1 MPASDQNA
9 YSNELLTRYLLGDLP
24 ADQAEKLDELSVA
37 DEEFVWR
44 LSGVENDLVD
54 GFVRGELHG
63 ESLQKFQSFY
73 LSSVRRRQKVEFA
86 AGLLELEKRANTMV
100 ERTALAASRS
110 WWRWVSPFRQ
120 WSFAA
125 AALTLLLATGYL
137 FTANLSLRRQANE
150 AGLNRQNSSQHE
162 QEMQQELDRQRAAN
176 AEPQSELDRA
186 RGTSTVMGQLNTV
199 ALLLPSP
206 TRDLGP
212 IETVPIHQGTDL
224 LVLLLTLESDDF
236 PKYRVTLKDPA
247 TRQEVWHS
255 PDLGSS
261 SAAGHKTVAVSLP
274 AKLLQQ
280 KRYLAQLTGIRRDG
294 RGVPMSDYPF
304 SVLLR

>member
-9 YSNELLTRYLLGDLP
+9 YSDELLTRYLLGDLP
-24 ADQAEKLDELSVA
+24 AEQAEKLDELSVA
-37 DEEFVWR
+37 DDAFAWR

-63 ESLQKFQSFY
+63 ENLQKFQSVY
-73 LSSVRRRQKVEFA
+73 LSSAWRRQKVEFA
-86 AGLLELEKRANTMV
+86 AGLLELEKRATTMV
-100 ERTALAASRS
+100 ERTPAAASRS

-125 AALTLLLATGYL
+125 VALALLLAAGYL
-137 FTANLSLRRQANE
+137 FTDNLRLHRQANE
-150 AGLNRQNSSQHE
+150 AGLNRQKSSQHE
-162 QEMQQELDRQRAAN
+162 QEIQQELDRERAAN
-176 AEPQSELDRA
+176 AETQRELDRA

-206 TRDLGP
+206 TRDLSQM
-212 IETVPIHQGTDL
+212 ETVPIHQGTDL

-236 PKYRVTLKDPA
+236 PRYRVSLEDPA
-247 TRQEVWHS
+247 TRQEIWHS
-255 PDLGSS
+255 TDLGSS
-261 SAAGHKTVAVSLP
+261 TAAGHKAVAVSIP
-274 AKLLQQ
+274 AKLLKQQ
-280 KRYLAQLTGIRRDG
+280 RYLAELEGIQRDG
-294 RGVPMSDYPF
+294 RAVPMSSYPF

>member
-1 MPASDQNA
+1 MPASEQNA
-9 YSNELLTRYLLGDLP
+9 YSDELLTRYLLGDLP
-24 ADQAEKLDELSVA
+24 AEQAEKLDELSVA
-37 DEEFVWR
+37 DDAFAWR

-63 ESLQKFQSFY
+63 ESLQKFQSAY
-73 LSSVRRRQKVEFA
+73 LSSAWRRQKVEFA
-86 AGLLELEKRANTMV
+86 AGLLELEQRATTTV
-100 ERTALAASRS
+100 ERTTTAASRS

-120 WSFAA
+120 WSFATV
-125 AALTLLLATGYL
+125 ALALLLAASYL
-137 FTANLSLRRQANE
+137 FTDNLRLRRQADE

-176 AEPQSELDRA
+176 AESQKELDRA

-206 TRDLGP
+206 TRDLSQM
-212 IETVPIHQGTDL
+212 ETVPIHQGTDL

-236 PKYRVTLKDPA
+236 PRYRVSLKDPA
-247 TRQEVWHS
+247 TRQEIWHS
-255 PDLGSS
+255 ADLGSS
-261 SAAGHKTVAVSLP
+261 SAAGHKAVAVSIP

-280 KRYLAQLTGIRRDG
+280 QRYLAELAGIQRDG
-294 RGVPMSDYPF
+294 RAIPMSSYPF